1 MPHHGSDT
9 DEEDGD
15 DEEEEEEEE
24 EGEEDRE
31 GEGSSGLSEHFSFM
45 SFTKGDSHNQDP
57 LQDFGPYDSVD

>member
-15 DEEEEEEEE
+15 DEEEEEEEQ
-24 EGEEDRE
+24 EDGE
-31 GEGSSGLSEHFSFM
+31 GEGSGLSEHFSFM